1 MARRDAY
8 VVAAAVIAVL
18 CISSLRLSTSRSRAA
33 PPPVAH
39 AAALTELG
47 LVAERLATTAARQ
60 EKTLASLASSASATR
75 SAVAAFER
83 GDALARAPSAAAPA
97 ADGATVDGARA
108 PFVFVAGLEG
118 TGHHWYKSLF
128 EQCGRRCR
136 PSLVGPLAWQRAA
149 AVFNSKMAA
158 DAPAAE
164 LAAAAAA
171 REAGEGPGATTWIL
185 NALGGR
191 NDDAMAALKKRAP
204 LAWTEGEGMASY
216 PRAPAPRPNWWG
228 TPTPDHKAL
237 QMPSLGALA
246 DAFRDGAPAAAQL
259 RVSLATRDAAA
270 IVRSV
275 CDKRNFAKSVGG
287 CASEVAILALGAGA
301 LAAQVD
307 ALPPPPLALCDH
319 FAFEDLAKGDAAAL
333 ARLGPFLGLDD
344 AGALARRVK
353 APHTPSAPGP
363 KDAKGQ
369 RDRATLVAQ
378 LAAAQDSAVAA
389 CARQRRRA

>member
-1 MARRDAY
+1 
-8 VVAAAVIAVL
+8 
-18 CISSLRLSTSRSRAA
+18 
-33 PPPVAH
+33 
-39 AAALTELG
+39 
-47 LVAERLATTAARQ
+47 
-60 EKTLASLASSASATR
+60 
-75 SAVAAFER
+75 
-83 GDALARAPSAAAPA
+83 
-97 ADGATVDGARA
+97 
-108 PFVFVAGLEG
+108 
-118 TGHHWYKSLF
+118 
-128 EQCGRRCR
+128 
-136 PSLVGPLAWQRAA
+136 
-149 AVFNSKMAA
+149 
-158 DAPAAE
+158 
-164 LAAAAAA
+164 
-171 REAGEGPGATTWIL
+171 
-185 NALGGR
+185 
-191 NDDAMAALKKRAP
+191 
-204 LAWTEGEGMASY
+204 
-216 PRAPAPRPNWWG
+216 
-228 TPTPDHKAL
+228 
-237 QMPSLGALA
+237 MPSLGALA

-275 CDKRNFAKSVGG
+275 CDKRNFAKSVRGRRSVLFHFLLREHFQVGG

-307 ALPPPPLALCDH
+307 ALPPPPLALCEH

>member
-1 MARRDAY
+1 MPAPLDRCSF
-8 VVAAAVIAVL
+8 VAP
-18 CISSLRLSTSRSRAA
+18 A
-33 PPPVAH
+33 PPPARGGDPAPPRRARRRRTARRRRGARGGAH
-39 AAALTELG
+39 GAGPRRRAPRDDGRAPG
-47 LVAERLATTAARQ
+47 
-60 EKTLASLASSASATR
+60 KTLASLASSASATR

-83 GDALARAPSAAAPA
+83 GDV
-97 ADGATVDGARA
+97 ADGAAAARAAEATALRRGDGAPRA
-108 PFVFVAGLEG
+108 VAEARRARRRGARRRRGAGPGAVRRGARGGRRHRDAPLVFVAGLEG

-136 PSLVGPLAWQRAA
+136 PSL
-149 AVFNSKMAA
+149 
-158 DAPAAE
+158 
-164 LAAAAAA
+164 A
-171 REAGEGPGATTWIL
+171 RRTPRRGGRGPGATTWIL

-216 PRAPAPRPNWWG
+216 PPRRATVFFSAERRF
-228 TPTPDHKAL
+228 AEL
-237 QMPSLGALA
+237 
-246 DAFRDGAPAAAQL
+246 L

-275 CDKRNFAKSVGG
+275 CDKRNFAKSVRGRRRR
-287 CASEVAILALGAGA
+287 
-301 LAAQVD
+301 
-307 ALPPPPLALCDH
+307 PPPPLALCDH

>member
-8 VVAAAVIAVL
+8 VVAGAVIAVL

-83 GDALARAPSAAAPA
+83 GDVADGAAAARAAEATRGGGGGASVARPSPERARARAAERAVAEALARAPSAAAPA

-108 PFVFVAGLEG
+108 FVFVAAGLEG

-164 LAAAAAA
+164 LAARRAGG
-171 REAGEGPGATTWIL
+171 EGGEGPGATTWIL

-216 PRAPAPRPNWWG
+216 RARRRATVFFGRRRRFAG
-228 TPTPDHKAL
+228 T
-237 QMPSLGALA
+237 G
-246 DAFRDGAPAAAQL
+246 RRL
-259 RVSLATRDAAA
+259 RVRGRDP
-270 IVRSV
+270 RSP
-275 CDKRNFAKSVGG
+275 R
-287 CASEVAILALGAGA
+287 A

-344 AGALARRVK
+344 AGALARVK
-353 APHTPSAPGP
+353 RQPRPPAPGP

-378 LAAAQDSAVAA
+378 LAAAQDRRRRR
-389 CARQRRRA
+389 ARQRRRA

>member
-1 MARRDAY
+1 
-8 VVAAAVIAVL
+8 
-18 CISSLRLSTSRSRAA
+18 
-33 PPPVAH
+33 
-39 AAALTELG
+39 
-47 LVAERLATTAARQ
+47 
-60 EKTLASLASSASATR
+60 
-75 SAVAAFER
+75 
-83 GDALARAPSAAAPA
+83 
-97 ADGATVDGARA
+97 
-108 PFVFVAGLEG
+108 
-118 TGHHWYKSLF
+118 
-128 EQCGRRCR
+128 
-136 PSLVGPLAWQRAA
+136 
-149 AVFNSKMAA
+149 
-158 DAPAAE
+158 
-164 LAAAAAA
+164 
-171 REAGEGPGATTWIL
+171 
-185 NALGGR
+185 
-191 NDDAMAALKKRAP
+191 
-204 LAWTEGEGMASY
+204 
-216 PRAPAPRPNWWG
+216 
-228 TPTPDHKAL
+228 
-237 QMPSLGALA
+237 MPSLGALA

-275 CDKRNFAKSVGG
+275 CDKRNFAKSVRGRRSFCSTFTRAFSQVGG

-307 ALPPPPLALCDH
+307 ALPPPPLALCEH

>member
-8 VVAAAVIAVL
+8 VVAGAVIAVL

-60 EKTLASLASSASATR
+60 ESTLASLASSASATR

-83 GDALARAPSAAAPA
+83 GD
-97 ADGATVDGARA
+97 
-108 PFVFVAGLEG
+108 
-118 TGHHWYKSLF
+118 
-128 EQCGRRCR
+128 
-136 PSLVGPLAWQRAA
+136 RAA

-164 LAAAAAA
+164 LAARRA

-216 PRAPAPRPNWWG
+216 PRAPAPR
-228 TPTPDHKAL
+228 L
-237 QMPSLGALA
+237 VSSRPSVASQEL
-246 DAFRDGAPAAAQL
+246 
-259 RVSLATRDAAA
+259 
-270 IVRSV
+270 
-275 CDKRNFAKSVGG
+275 VGG

>member
-1 MARRDAY
+1 MRG
-8 VVAAAVIAVL
+8 L
-18 CISSLRLSTSRSRAA
+18 L
-33 PPPVAH
+33 
-39 AAALTELG
+39 AL
-47 LVAERLATTAARQ
+47 AW
-60 EKTLASLASSASATR
+60 LASASQFLVRKTSFS
-75 SAVAAFER
+75 ER
-83 GDALARAPSAAAPA
+83 HRVL
-97 ADGATVDGARA
+97 
-108 PFVFVAGLEG
+108 FVAGLEG

-216 PRAPAPRPNWWG
+216 PRAPAPRPFSSR
-228 TPTPDHKAL
+228 
-237 QMPSLGALA
+237 PSVASQELVGHA
-246 DAFRDGAPAAAQL
+246 DAGPQGAPDAEPRRPRGRVPRRRARGGPAPRVSRDARRRGHRALRLRQAQL
-259 RVSLATRDAAA
+259 RQ
-270 IVRSV
+270 VRPRPAFRV
-275 CDKRNFAKSVGG
+275 VPLFLRERFQVGG

-307 ALPPPPLALCDH
+307 ALPPPPLALCEH